1 MTELPKAY
9 DPKAVEEKWYRF
21 WEDEGLFEAEI
32 DEGKEPFTIV
42 IPPPNITGI
51 LTMGH
56 VLNNMLQDVLIR
68 WRRMEGRE
76 TLWLPGTDHAGIAT
90 QNVVERELAKEGLT
104 RHDLGR
110 EEFVGRVWK
119 WRERFGRT
127 IILQLKR
134 IGCSCDWRR
143 ERFTLDEG
151 LSNAVFEVFTRLYKK
166 GLIYRGEY
174 IINWCPRCSTALAD
188 EEVEHRDH
196 HAKLY
201 YITYPL
207 KDADGFVTV
216 ATTRPETMLGDTAVA
231 VHPADKRY
239 RNLVGKTVILPLA
252 GRELPIVADEAI
264 DLDVG
269 TGALKVTPA
278 HDPVDFEIAERHG
291 LERVVVIGEDGKM
304 SDGAPPAYRGMD
316 RYECRDAVMK
326 DLEAQGLVE
335 KVEPYDHAVGHC
347 YRCDAVIEPYLSK
360 QWFVKMKPLAEP
372 AIRAVETGKVRLYPE
387 RWTKVY
393 LHWMH
398 NIRDWCI
405 SRQIWWGHRIPIWY
419 CEGCGEMVISK
430 QAPAACEACGGKEFK
445 QDEDVLDTWFS
456 SWLWPFSTLGWPE
469 ETEEL
474 GYFYPTQVLVTG
486 PDIIFFWV
494 ARMIMAALEFVG
506 EIPFHDVYLH
516 VIIRDLEGRMM
527 SKSLGN
533 SPDPL
538 ELIDEFGADALRFGL
553 MLIAPQEADILF
565 GKERLETGRHFCNK
579 LWNASRF
586 LLMNIQPDDVDD
598 LTELSESFRADGKGT
613 GFKDAIGDDR
623 LELDDRWILSR
634 FNVAVGRVSSS
645 LGAYR
650 FNEVSRI
657 LYDFMWHELCDWYL
671 ETIKDRLYGDDAA
684 ARRTALA
691 VALHC
696 LDGSIRLLH
705 PFMPFI
711 TEEIW
716 QRLPHRGASIMTS
729 PWPRQ
734 EEELADKAA
743 ERQMGLL
750 QEIIGTI
757 RNIRGEMNIPPNKH
771 ARCLLRCS
779 NDDTAALLRSGE
791 RYIRNLAK
799 VDGLEIGPDLDRPDQ
814 SASGVVEDVEIFVP
828 LAGLIDFDVERTRL
842 EKEVE
847 RAGRDLERA
856 LQRLSNREF
865 LAKAPQAVIDQ
876 QRELKVE
883 LEGKLERL
891 RESLDVLTR

>member
-1 MTELPKAY
+1 MSEIPKAY
-9 DPKAVEEKWYRF
+9 DPRAVEEKWYRF
-21 WEDEGLFEAEI
+21 WEDEGLFEAEV
-32 DEGKEPFTIV
+32 DPEREPFTIV

-68 WRRMEGRE
+68 WRGMEGKE

-110 EEFVGRVWK
+110 KEFVARVWK
-119 WRERFGRT
+119 WRERYGRT

-134 IGCSCDWRR
+134 LGCSCDWRR

-151 LSNAVFEVFTRLYKK
+151 LSDAVFEVFTRLYEK

-188 EEVEHRDH
+188 EEVERREHD
-196 HAKLY
+196 AKLY
-201 YITYPL
+201 YLRYPL
-207 KDADGFVTV
+207 KGGGGQVTV

-231 VHPADKRY
+231 VHPHDERY
-239 RNLVGKTVILPLA
+239 RDLVGKTVVLPLV

-264 DLDVG
+264 DLEVG

-291 LERVVVIGEDGKM
+291 LERVVVIGEDGTM
-304 SDGAPPAYRGMD
+304 TEEVPDAYRGLE
-316 RYECRDAVMK
+316 RYECRTAVMR
-326 DLEAQGLVE
+326 DLEKLGLVE
-335 KVEPYDHAVGHC
+335 KVEPYQHAVGHC
-347 YRCDAVIEPYLSK
+347 YRCDAVVEPYLSK
-360 QWFVKMKPLAEP
+360 QWFVKMKPLAGP
-372 AIRAVETGKVRLYPE
+372 AIEAVESGRIRILPE
-387 RWTKVY
+387 RWEKVY
-393 LHWMH
+393 LHWMR

-419 CEGCGEMVISK
+419 CEECGEMVVAK
-430 QAPAACEACGGKEFK
+430 EAPASCASCRGKRFT

-456 SWLWPFSTLGWPE
+456 SWLWPFSTFGWPE

-579 LWNASRF
+579 LWNAARF
-586 LLMNIQPDDVDD
+586 FLMNVEPDDADD
-598 LTELSESFRADGKGT
+598 LARLSGSFADDGGI
-613 GFKDAIGDDR
+613 DLREAIGEEN
-623 LELDDRWILSR
+623 LELADRWIMSR
-634 FNVAVGRVSSS
+634 FNEVAGEVASS
-645 LGAYR
+645 LAAYR

-657 LYDFMWHELCDWYL
+657 LYDFTWHELCDWYL
-671 ETIKDRLYGDDAA
+671 EIIKDRLYGEDPG
-684 ARRTALA
+684 ARRTALS
-691 VALHC
+691 VAHHC
-696 LDGSIRLLH
+696 LDGTVRLLH

-716 QRLPHRGASIMTS
+716 QRFPHRGKSIMVS
-729 PWPRQ
+729 PWPHRD
-734 EEELADKAA
+734 EALIDPDA

-750 QEIIGTI
+750 QEIIGTV
-757 RNIRGEMNIPPNKH
+757 RNIRGEMNIPPNKE
-771 ARCLLRCS
+771 ARCLLRS
-779 NDDTAALLRSGE
+779 GNDDLLGTLRSGE
-791 RYIRNLAK
+791 RYIRNLAG
-799 VDGLEIGPDLDRPDQ
+799 VGQLEVGSDLKRPAQ
-814 SASGVVEDVEIFVP
+814 SASGVVADVEVFVP
-828 LAGLIDFDVERTRL
+828 LAGLIDF
-842 EKEVE
+842 EVE
-847 RAGRDLERA
+847 RARLGKDVDRAGKDLERVE
-856 LQRLSNREF
+856 RTLSNSDF
-865 LAKAPQAVIDQ
+865 LTKAPPEIVEH
-876 QRELKVE
+876 QRELKTE
-883 LEGKLERL
+883 LEGRL
-891 RESLDVLTR
+891 RRLEESLRVLAG